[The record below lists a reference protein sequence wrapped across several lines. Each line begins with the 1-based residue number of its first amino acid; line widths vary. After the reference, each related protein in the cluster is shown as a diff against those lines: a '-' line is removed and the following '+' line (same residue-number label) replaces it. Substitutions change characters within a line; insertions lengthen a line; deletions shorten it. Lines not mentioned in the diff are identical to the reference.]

1 LELNAELHDL
11 SAAILKEAHKLRE
24 DQIVVSKNDY
34 KKILIGAV
42 DRDNIPKDD
51 DDLKSLIRQFK
62 TYKAIYSTDG
72 TMKEYNTVFKAL
84 DDYQTKIKERLTLL
98 DFNEDFYISFEAFLS
113 KKKNPKDE
121 TRGLLNDT
129 IYKYI
134 STLKVFLSWCNEQ
147 GHIVHPD
154 TFKKHKSAFKR
165 KTHNEIVVLTEDEL
179 NMLYEYDLSAKPS
192 YERVRDLFCF
202 ACFTG
207 QRYSDIMRFNK
218 SDFKDNRWTFLS
230 SKTKKKV
237 TVPFNGF
244 IARGLDILL
253 STLSKVEINAQKTL
267 MSKSLI
273 KVRHPYD
280 RKPKLE
286 PRRASI
292 WGSTNKDEFLT
303 DETGSVRW
311 LCFNV
316 LDIDF
321 SYKSEIDINLV
332 WSQAYQLYKSDF
344 KMEMTSA
351 EIQENEKANRHYK
364 TLSAEAELLHKY
376 YAPATADSYE
386 KFLTATEITSN
397 LITLTES
404 KLRINPVEVG
414 KALKMLGFTQG
425 QRRGH
430 GTQQFPVKGYYLYEN
445 PPTTYYNQDN

>member
-1 LELNAELHDL
+1 MKKPVKQIDKKSNSSTIQMIRFLISKYEFKNNVILNEILVREKGRGRYMPVNPNTLYIEVRAEGYRTSISEINVFLYSDYIPKFNPIEEYFNKITRL
-11 SAAILKEAHKLRE
+11 WKEEIHGDYITRFSNYIKVP
-24 DQIVVSKNDY
+24 DQERFNFQFKKWLVRCVACALNNDY
-34 KKILIGAV
+34 FNKQALIFVQVAQHGGKTTLTRFLIPRDLNEYFTENISV
-42 DRDNIPKDD
+42 DKD
-51 DDLKSLIRQFK
+51 SLI
-62 TYKAIYSTDG
+62 
-72 TMKEYNTVFKAL
+72 AL
-84 DDYQTKIKERLTLL
+84 CQNFGVIQ
-98 DFNEDFYISFEAFLS
+98 
-113 KKKNPKDE
+113 DE
-121 TRGLLNDT
+121 
-129 IYKYI
+129 
-134 STLKVFLSWCNEQ
+134 
-147 GHIVHPD
+147 
-154 TFKKHKSAFKR
+154 
-165 KTHNEIVVLTEDEL
+165 
-179 NMLYEYDLSAKPS
+179 
-192 YERVRDLFCF
+192 
-202 ACFTG
+202 
-207 QRYSDIMRFNK
+207 
-218 SDFKDNRWTFLS
+218 
-230 SKTKKKV
+230 
-237 TVPFNGF
+237 
-244 IARGLDILL
+244 L